1 MPSSSRRPIEASSAV
16 AAPRGCTSFK
26 LRALARRV
34 GQHYDQAL
42 AEVGLKTTQYTLLS
56 HVFHRG
62 PMGSATLAASMALSA
77 STLSRNLRP
86 LMLAGWLELR
96 AGADARSHLVAI
108 TDAGRAKRIEAQR
121 RWRAAQDAL
130 NQRLGLPRV
139 AALHRLIDEAMPL
152 LEPGGEQPF
161 PGDPT

>member
-1 MPSSSRRPIEASSAV
+1 MPRPSHRSVEAPLAA

-26 LRALARRV
+26 LRALTRRV

-42 AEVGLKTTQYTLLS
+42 AGVGLKTTQYTLLS
-56 HVFHRG
+56 HVFHSG

-86 LMLAGWLELR
+86 LILAGWLELR
-96 AGADARSHLVAI
+96 AGEDARSHLVAI
-108 TDAGRAKRIEAQR
+108 TEAGRAKRSEAQR
-121 RWRAAQDAL
+121 RWRAAQEAL
-130 NQRLGLPRV
+130 NQRLGLPMV

-152 LEPGGEQPF
+152 LEPTGEPHM
-161 PGDPT
+161 PEDPT